1 MRTCWL
7 ALLALSPVC
16 WGQINT
22 LEQLETQLA
31 QHPIVRGEFTQQ
43 RHLEM
48 FAEPLSSSGRFTLSK
63 QQGLLWQQNTPF
75 AVNLV
80 LTQDKLRQTFVD
92 QAPQTISAEQNPLVF
107 YFSRVFLAVFHGDTQ
122 ALQTEFEL
130 DFSAQ
135 DDQWQLVLTPR
146 QAPLNQVFSTIT
158 LSGDQAIDSLVL
170 QELRGDQTEIQFS
183 HQTHQPETL
192 TDAEQAQFSF

>member
-16 WGQINT
+16 WGQISD

-43 RHLEM
+43 RHIEM
-48 FAEPLSSSGRFTLSK
+48 FAEPLSSTGRFTLSK
-63 QQGLLWQQNTPF
+63 QQGLLWQQNVPF

-80 LTQDKLRQTFVD
+80 LTEDKLRQTFVN

-122 ALQTEFEL
+122 ALKTEFEL
-130 DFSAQ
+130 NFSAQ
-135 DDQWQLVLTPR
+135 EGQWQLVLTPL
-146 QAPLNQVFSTIT
+146 QAPLNKVFSTIT
-158 LSGDQAIDSLVL
+158 LSGDQDIDSLVL

-183 HQTHQPETL
+183 HQTHLPETL